1 MILLFEKNTT
11 QISIINKIG
20 SVTANAILGEVT
32 SISNGIPRAT
42 APPQPDFEIAVMR
55 TEIKPIASNSN
66 GVTTP
71 TASNNSVK

>member
-32 SISNGIPRAT
+32 SISNGMPRAT
-42 APPQPDFEIAVMR
+42 APPKPDFETAVIS
-55 TEIKPIASNSN
+55 TAIKPIA
-66 GVTTP
+66 
-71 TASNNSVK
+71 